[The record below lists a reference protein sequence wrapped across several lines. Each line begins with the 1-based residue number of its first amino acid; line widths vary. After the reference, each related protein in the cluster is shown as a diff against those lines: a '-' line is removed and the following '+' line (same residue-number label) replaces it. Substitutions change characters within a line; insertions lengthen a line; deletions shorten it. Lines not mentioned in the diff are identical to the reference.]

1 MILIQGTG
9 EIRILEV
16 PQDHMELGGVGMVV
30 DQILTAHRIV
40 LAPVEVELLEL
51 VAQQG
56 LLHQRASP
64 HHGHRILV
72 VGQLH
77 QHRVPVVCHLE
88 TFGLH
93 VEIQELKLFE
103 LLLHGIDQ
111 IDVNGTLVLA
121 AAAGIVLAPVLGS
134 MSALVS
140 KVLGQDNRS

>member
-1 MILIQGTG
+1 M
-9 EIRILEV
+9 
-16 PQDHMELGGVGMVV
+16 
-30 DQILTAHRIV
+30 
-40 LAPVEVELLEL
+40 
-51 VAQQG
+51 
-56 LLHQRASP
+56 
-64 HHGHRILV
+64 
-72 VGQLH
+72 
-77 QHRVPVVCHLE
+77 PVVCHLE